1 MRALIFD
8 TETTGLISNRTVR
21 LDRQPHIIEFY
32 GCIADLKTGE
42 IEREL
47 DILIKPPVEISA
59 EITKITTITNDLVR
73 DSLPFSAHAA
83 DIKSLIESAPLVI
96 AHNMAFDREM
106 VEIEMERAGL
116 TVAWPQILCTVEQ
129 TLHMRG
135 FRLTLSALHERL
147 LGAPF
152 SGAHRAKVDVAAL
165 LRCCVKLHEKGD
177 L

>member
-73 DSLPFSAHAA
+73 ESLPFAAHAA
-83 DIKSLIESAPLVI
+83 DIKALIESAPLVI

-106 VEIEMERAGL
+106 VEIEMERAGQKI
-116 TVAWPQILCTVEQ
+116 TWPPILCTVEQ
-129 TLHMRG
+129 TLHIKG
-135 FRLTLSALHERL
+135 FRLTLSTLHEHL

-152 SGAHRAKVDVAAL
+152 SGAHRAKVDVSAL

>member
-73 DSLPFSAHAA
+73 DLLPFSAHAA

-116 TVAWPQILCTVEQ
+116 TVAWPQ
-129 TLHMRG
+129 TLRTG
-135 FRLTLSALHERL
+135 DFRLTLSALHERL